1 MPSLD
6 HLYVLVV
13 DDNADARDI
22 MKLGLEHEGAMVHVA
37 PNAPEGILM
46 LSTVLPDVIVTDM
59 TMPPMDGYE
68 FLAHLKS
75 SPLWRQIPVIAVTGF
90 GLIHEERNARAA
102 GFADYLLKPVAPP
115 ELAAAIV
122 RVITRL
128 KTR

>member
-37 PNAPEGILM
+37 SNAPEGILM

-59 TMPPMDGYE
+59 TMPAMDGYE

-75 SPLWRQIPVIAVTGF
+75 SPAWRHIPVIAVTGF

-102 GFADYLLKPVAPP
+102 GFADYLLKPVAPT

-122 RVITRL
+122 GVITRL
-128 KTR
+128 KAR